1 MFKRLAR
8 WSLRERERER
18 ERGNIQ
24 MKRNVKLVYERKREK
39 ERKKERKRDSLV
51 PLTFPQANGLFSAK
65 LNSKL
70 N

>member
-8 WSLRERERER
+8 WSLCERER

-24 MKRNVKLVYERKREK
+24 MKRNVKLVYERKRE
-39 ERKKERKRDSLV
+39 KERKRDSLV

>member
-1 MFKRLAR
+1 
-8 WSLRERERER
+8 
-18 ERGNIQ
+18 
-24 MKRNVKLVYERKREK
+24 MKRNVKLVYERKRE
-39 ERKKERKRDSLV
+39 KERKRDSLV

>member
-1 MFKRLAR
+1 
-8 WSLRERERER
+8 
-18 ERGNIQ
+18 